1 MKQAAIAAVIERDL
15 LRADTKPETNI
26 VECWSCGRTYRYK
39 RGEHALNAKRERVP
53 LGGNFCSLRCRDWYD
68 AGNPALHQDW
78 LQPKI
83 VYRWRDGRPM
93 KMGPH
98 GFLINCAN
106 CGQEFDSKGL
116 RCCSTKCER
125 RYRDRQDNLAV
136 MAEVGIEAAPK
147 RQCANCGQT
156 IPKWRNGRRVRS
168 DQRFCS
174 PKCRSRCQTAETA
187 ETSR

>member
-1 MKQAAIAAVIERDL
+1 VNLNTERLAKAL
-15 LRADTKPETNI
+15 LADRNRPVTE
-26 VECWSCGRTYRYK
+26 RTDIGKCFVCERGMMYRGS
-39 RGEHALNAKRERVP
+39 R
-53 LGGNFCSLRCRDWYD
+53 FCSERCREWFD
-68 AGNPALHQDW
+68 AGN
-78 LQPKI
+78 QPPIEPVLKT
-83 VYRWRDGRPM
+83 R
-93 KMGPH
+93 
-98 GFLINCAN
+98 INCAN

-125 RYRDRQDNLAV
+125 RYRDRQDNLAI

-147 RQCANCGQT
+147 RRCANPECAEI

-174 PKCRSRCQTAETA
+174 PKCRSRCQTPETD